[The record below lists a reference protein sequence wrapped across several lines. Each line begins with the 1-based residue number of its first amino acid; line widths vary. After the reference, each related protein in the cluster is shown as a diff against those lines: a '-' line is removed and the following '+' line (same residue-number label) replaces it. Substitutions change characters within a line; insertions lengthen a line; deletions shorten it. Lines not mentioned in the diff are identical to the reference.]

1 MNDEIKHEDELIEE
15 PDEIDPI
22 EAYCVKCK
30 EKTEMEEPQP
40 VWTSRGQPATR
51 GICPVCGTSIFRIG
65 KTDAHSTMSAPPP
78 IRVEDTEKLVANRG
92 RKKPL
97 PATYINVSSIESEF
111 GAKLAKE
118 LDQAG
123 VHTWYDPNNA
133 TEEIQWAGGV
143 HPALRDCVKM
153 VVVLSSKSRDSESVS
168 KAWNFFRKEKKP
180 LVVALL
186 DSVEVPDALRRS
198 PRFDFSKDYKTAF
211 RQLLQALSDS

>member
-1 MNDEIKHEDELIEE
+1 MSELINDIEQDEDELE
-15 PDEIDPI
+15 PI

-30 EKTEMEEPQP
+30 EKTEMEDPQP

-51 GICPVCGTSIFRIG
+51 VCPDCGTIIFRIG
-65 KTDAHSTMSAPPP
+65 KTDAHRTMSAPPP

-97 PATYINVSSIESEF
+97 PATYINVGKAESDF

-133 TEEIQWAGGV
+133 TEEVQWAGGV

-153 VVVLSSKSRDSESVS
+153 VVVLSGQSQDSESVA
-168 KAWNFFRKEKKP
+168 KAWNFFKKEKKP
-180 LVVALL
+180 IVVALL
-186 DSVEVPDALRRS
+186 DTVEVPDALRRN
-198 PRFDFSKDYKTAF
+198 PRFDFSKDYKAAF
-211 RQLLQALSDS
+211 RQLLQALSES